1 MESASTLA
9 ERPALLKIDPARCP
23 GIGQVALIGCKS
35 VRISG
40 MTLDK
45 VGGDVDYT
53 EIATAWQHGDREA
66 GDELFKAIGT
76 ELRAIA
82 AARLRQE
89 RHSSLST
96 GDLVNE
102 AIIKLFRLNVMEFQ
116 GRAHILALASRL
128 MRQILIDE
136 ARKRNRDKHSHQAIT
151 LTTDVA
157 QWEVPLDLLSIEFLL
172 EELAHID
179 EQRAKLVEMRFFGG
193 MTNAEIAE
201 VLEISEPT
209 VKRRWAATRA
219 WLKLRL
225 DKM

>member
-1 MESASTLA
+1 
-9 ERPALLKIDPARCP
+9 
-23 GIGQVALIGCKS
+23 
-35 VRISG
+35 
-40 MTLDK
+40 
-45 VGGDVDYT
+45 
-53 EIATAWQHGDREA
+53 
-66 GDELFKAIGT
+66 LFRAIGS
-76 ELRAIA
+76 ELRTIA

-136 ARKRNRDKHSHQAIT
+136 ARKRNRDKHSHHAIT
-151 LTTDVA
+151 LTTDIA
-157 QWEVPLDLLSIEFLL
+157 QWDMPLDLLSIEMLL
-172 EELAHID
+172 EELARID
-179 EQRAKLVEMRFFGG
+179 EQRAQLVEMRFYGG
-193 MTNAEIAE
+193 MTNAGIAE
-201 VLEISEPT
+201 VLEVSEPT

-225 DKM
+225 DRM